1 MKSLKYIALIGL
13 LCAGL
18 TTLARADVITLA
30 TDVDLGNAG
39 DGTELT
45 AFQDLSG
52 HDDAEICFKSATSGT
67 TTGTFAGG
75 SITISLNADN
85 TIQVT
90 WDMAGTGGVVCGFLT
105 KDGSGTIASIY
116 QVLDVNGQGTSGTA
130 ALEVPGNGGSALSH
144 LTVFCCPGG
153 VTAPD
158 GGATVML
165 LGAGLGALGLVRR
178 YLKS

>member
-1 MKSLKYIALIGL
+1 MIINPKYLVIIGL
-13 LCAGL
+13 LCVGL
-18 TTLARADVITLA
+18 TTLARANVITLA

-39 DGTELT
+39 DGTELS

-52 HDDAEICFKSATSGT
+52 HQDAEICFKSATSGT

-75 SITISLNADN
+75 SITISLNNDN

-90 WDMAGTGGVVCGFLT
+90 WDMSASGGVVCGFLT

-116 QVLDVNGQGTSGTA
+116 EVAADQGVSGTA

-153 VTAPD
+153 VTTPD
-158 GGATVML
+158 SGTTAML
-165 LGAGLGALGLVRR
+165 LGSALAGLGVVRR
-178 YLKS
+178 YLKR